1 VRVDDGVRLWLAHD
15 CEESAYRGS
24 NRNQVVL
31 QRKRS
36 VLGTDCDQYSALGE
50 GGSAAASAGPALR
63 QMSFCA
69 NSVNVDWWWIG
80 DAALADGFHETYDD
94 FARYSRLIR
103 NTLGFHNSAPH
114 HYWGLYFFTA
124 MRLRQRC
131 QLGFAAHTFRDFN
144 LGRFVKP
151 GRGQCALPA
160 RLATWRPP
168 SGGCNAS
175 AVSGYDVMCP
185 IATTHPGCHN
195 RNPLASQPSGVC
207 GEPVEVQCGEQQPA
221 AMSAAARAAHAQTPR
236 PECLSALGASASRL
250 YSRSSNE
257 TVRHVAAVWLTRYR
271 CIAGENENASQTRT
285 PGAAPF
291 ARLSGR
297 NRRQQGRA
305 SRSTHAEAHD
315 LRGAGPPA
323 RLHAPQH

>member
-1 VRVDDGVRLWLAHD
+1 
-15 CEESAYRGS
+15 
-24 NRNQVVL
+24 
-31 QRKRS
+31 
-36 VLGTDCDQYSALGE
+36 
-50 GGSAAASAGPALR
+50 
-63 QMSFCA
+63 MSFCA

-103 NTLGFHNSAPH
+103 NKLGFHNSAPH
-114 HYWGLYFFTA
+114 HYWGLYFFTT

-160 RLATWRPP
+160 RLAIWRPP
-168 SGGCNAS
+168 TGCNAS

-257 TVRHVAAVWLTRYR
+257 AVRHKAAAWLTRYR
-271 CIAGENENASQTRT
+271 CNENNSQTRT
-285 PGAAPF
+285 PEAAPF
-291 ARLSGR
+291 AQLMGR
-297 NRRQQGRA
+297 TSVSKGGPVPAHTQKRTIFEALHRRRGSTPRNISWTAELRA
-305 SRSTHAEAHD
+305 AWT
-315 LRGAGPPA
+315 GVG
-323 RLHAPQH
+323 